1 MASRLQQL
9 ARDTPPS
16 RDRYVDFLRAVS
28 ILAVVFGH
36 WVSALIERDEGL
48 IRVTGA
54 VGRASG
60 LWLGTWIF
68 QVIPVFFFVGGFSNL
83 VALDATRAKGGTT
96 WTFVRVRAGRLLRP
110 SLVFLGAWTVVEVV
124 MHLGDL
130 GQPTAPRLWGNF
142 VLLRGVRPPGQTLPF
157 GPLWFLAVYL
167 AVVVISPVT
176 IAAHRRFGA
185 WVPVAMAVC
194 AGLVDVAGFVGGHP
208 KIRYLNIGFVLLFP
222 HQLGH
227 FYGDGTWLRASR
239 RLWWAMVVSG
249 LTGLLLLTNSGLF
262 ELFGDRRF
270 RWFPG
275 IGHYPRSLLGTNV
288 ERISNAYPPTLCFL
302 LGGVWMVGSAMLLRS
317 AVTRWLARER
327 PWIATIAVNAR
338 IMTIFLWH
346 MTAYLMAI
354 LILWPLGFGRDR
366 EPTVRWWLERPLW
379 LAAAGT
385 VLYAMVVVIGPLER
399 TRRRRTATSEQLPT

>member
-1 MASRLQQL
+1 MTSRLQQL
-9 ARDTPPS
+9 ARDTPAS
-16 RDRYVDFLRAVS
+16 RDRYVDFLRAASVM
-28 ILAVVFGH
+28 AVVFGH

-48 IRVTGA
+48 VSVTGA

-68 QVIPVFFFVGGFSNL
+68 QVIPVLFFVGGFSNL
-83 VALDATRAKGGTT
+83 VALDSTRARGGTT
-96 WTFVRVRAGRLLRP
+96 WTFVRARAGRLLRP
-110 SLVFLGAWTVVEVV
+110 SLFCLGAWTVVEVV

-130 GQPTAPRLWGNF
+130 GQPTAPRLWGSF

-176 IAAHRRFGA
+176 IAVHRRFGVR
-185 WVPVAMAVC
+185 VPVAMA
-194 AGLVDVAGFVGGHP
+194 AFAALVDVAGFVGGHP
-208 KIRYLNIGFVLLFP
+208 KIRYLNIGFVLLLP

-227 FYGDGTWLRASR
+227 FYGDGTWRHASR
-239 RLWWAMVVSG
+239 RLWWGMVVSG
-249 LTGLLLLTNSGLF
+249 ATGLLLLTNSWLF

-275 IGHYPRSLLGTNV
+275 IGHYPRSLVGTNV

-302 LGGVWMVGSAMLLRS
+302 LGGVWMVGAVMLLRP
-317 AVTRWLARER
+317 AATRWLARER

-338 IMTIFLWH
+338 IMTLFLWH
-346 MTAYLMAI
+346 MTAYLLAI
-354 LILWPLGFGRDR
+354 LILWPLGFGHER

-379 LAAAGT
+379 LAVAGT
-385 VLYAMVVVIGPLER
+385 ILCGMVAVFGPLER
-399 TRRRRTATSEQLPT
+399 AKRRRSSARDGVSS